1 MEFTPVWN
9 GIIAWYLFLAGL
21 GAGAFASAFFL
32 GRFCS
37 GTQAMVRIG
46 RLIAPVVVAIGLVLL
61 MFDARGGLY
70 HPLRFAFLLTN
81 FQSVM
86 TWGVVF
92 LGAFEVVALVVAVM
106 DLARKN
112 PPRWLE
118 VVGVVLSVC
127 VAVYTGALLGACA
140 PYPLWNLAI
149 LPILFLASAASAGAA
164 AVLGIGAVAFPAQY
178 ARTGKLQHIHLAFMV
193 AEVVVL
199 VVLLAVTAGISPEGA
214 LSVQRLTSGD
224 YAGLFWGVL
233 VIVGLAA
240 PIIIDLVMTF
250 VARKAPGAKAS
261 GAVKGGSAEEMDPQI
276 AAAGSAVSAQG
287 EAPYGAEVAS
297 PSATIADETAD
308 GASRASA
315 VSAPASA
322 PVPSAAVRALSALAC
337 AGGLAGGYTLRYL
350 VIMAA
355 LPAGIA
361 FPWL

>member
-32 GRFCS
+32 GRVCP
-37 GTQAMVRIG
+37 GTQAMVRTG

-92 LGAFEVVALVVAVM
+92 LSAFEVVALVVAVM

-178 ARTGKLQHIHLAFMV
+178 ARTGKLQHIHLAFMG

-199 VVLLAVTAGISPEGA
+199 VVLLVVTAGVSPEGA
-214 LSVQRLTSGD
+214 LSVQRLTGGD
-224 YAGLFWGVL
+224 YAGPFWGVL

-240 PIIIDLVMTF
+240 PIVIDLAMMLVS
-250 VARKAPGAKAS
+250 RKALRTNAS
-261 GAVKGGSAEEMDPQI
+261 GASY
-276 AAAGSAVSAQG
+276 
-287 EAPYGAEVAS
+287 EAAEVAPTAVAEAVES
-297 PSATIADETAD
+297 TPQLDAAPISAADSD
-308 GASRASA
+308 GA
-315 VSAPASA
+315 PA
-322 PVPSAAVRALSALAC
+322 PSAAVRALSALAC

-355 LPAGIA
+355 LPTSIA

>member
-1 MEFTPVWN
+1 MAMEFTPVWN

-21 GAGAFASAFFL
+21 GAGAFASAFLL
-32 GRFCS
+32 GRFCP
-37 GTQAMVRIG
+37 GTQAMVRAG

-61 MFDARGGLY
+61 MLDARGGLY

-92 LGAFEVVALVVAVM
+92 LSAFEVVALVVAVM

-178 ARTGKLQHIHLAFMV
+178 ARTGKLQHIHLGFMA

-199 VVLLAVTAGISPEGA
+199 VVLLVVTAGVSPEGV
-214 LSVQRLTSGD
+214 LSVQRLTGGD
-224 YAGLFWGVL
+224 YAGLFWCLL

-240 PIIIDLVMTF
+240 PIAIDLAMTF
-250 VARKAPGAKAS
+250 AARNASKGKGASDANI
-261 GAVKGGSAEEMDPQI
+261 GAADPVP
-276 AAAGSAVSAQG
+276 ATAV
-287 EAPYGAEVAS
+287 EAPVAAPVAVAEAPEGASQLDATSAS
-297 PSATIADETAD
+297 AADSD
-308 GASRASA
+308 GAA
-315 VSAPASA
+315 
-322 PVPSAAVRALSALAC
+322 VPSAAARALSALAC

-355 LPAGIA
+355 LPVGIA